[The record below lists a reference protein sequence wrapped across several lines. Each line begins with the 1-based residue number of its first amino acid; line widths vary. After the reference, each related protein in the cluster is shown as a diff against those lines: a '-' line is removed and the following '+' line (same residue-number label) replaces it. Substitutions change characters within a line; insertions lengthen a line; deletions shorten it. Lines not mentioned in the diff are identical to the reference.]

1 MANFPTLKTG
11 AVAQYPLAV
20 NTSYSTQFVRF
31 LDGSQQT
38 FRLYPAG
45 LRRWTVQ
52 LDGLD
57 EQELDSFISF
67 AEAQGGDPFTFTD
80 PGTGVAVP
88 NCIISGQ
95 QVDAGMAA
103 EMTGQTQVVIEEIA

>member
-1 MANFPTLKTG
+1 MPNFPTLKTG
-11 AVAQYPLAV
+11 AVAQYPLTV
-20 NTSYSTQFVRF
+20 NTSYSTQSVRF
-31 LDGSQQT
+31 LDGSRQT

-45 LRRWTVQ
+45 LRRWSVQ

-67 AEAQGGDPFTFTD
+67 VEVQGGDVFTFTD
-80 PGTGVAVP
+80 PATGDVVP

-95 QVDAGMAA
+95 ADAGMAT
-103 EMTGQTQVVIEEIA
+103 EMSGQTQLMIEEVA

>member
-1 MANFPTLKTG
+1 MATLPTLKTG
-11 AVAQYPLAV
+11 AAAQYPLAI
-20 NTSYSTQFVRF
+20 NTTYSTQAVRF

-45 LRRWTVQ
+45 LRRWSVQ

-57 EQELDSFISF
+57 EQELDAFISF
-67 AEAQGGDPFTFTD
+67 VEVQGGEPFAFTD
-80 PGTGVAVP
+80 PATGDVVA

-95 QVDAGMAA
+95 QADAGMAT
-103 EMTGQTQVVIEEIA
+103 ELSGQTQFVIEETA